1 MRMKACLVPVVRSV
15 STLVKLGLWGDIWR
29 LRTWH
34 ARLTLDL
41 QGDSGVGD
49 GSKDKGARM
58 H

>member
-1 MRMKACLVPVVRSV
+1 MKACLVPVVRSV